1 VSSAPARGRVGWA
14 RRAIGAALD
23 VCIVLLLAA
32 VLVIAVSGGG
42 TIHVAH
48 STIRA
53 RGAENPIW
61 ILTALV
67 LLRYAVGD
75 CPILGLQRWSA
86 SATLKRGIAFLIQ
99 VPSFIDARFKRPVL
113 AVSVVALL
121 AFAVRVF
128 LAWRHPGFFSGD
140 DVEIHEMTLGAL
152 LGKPWPVWNLR
163 CPFFPMVF
171 VYPAQWLAL
180 AMGWTS
186 AGALVFAGRIP
197 IALLSVAS
205 IPLVWCVAVRL
216 APDDRRLA
224 ALAVVLFAI
233 NKLQMSFGSS
243 ELPRPVSTVFVV
255 GAFFYALKNTPM
267 RSAVAGL
274 LLGIA
279 IALRFSEVVFV
290 PAALVTLR
298 GERYLAR
305 AAAFMAVA
313 GATAAATIGV
323 SDALYWGHPFS
334 SVLAAL
340 DYTVVQRQSSRG
352 YEPPWEYLRI
362 IPAWSTYIFVALAVA
377 GSSRRTPEA
386 WWLWM
391 PIGILTLLP
400 HKEARY
406 LLPVIP
412 FLCIAAA
419 RGVLRLVAWPQQSGS
434 VVGWRRWMQE
444 LATPMLVLSVLHEV
458 GGWRL
463 PRSDEG
469 VRLAVHLRDTG
480 VAGVAVQDPWRL
492 GGRPCLATLQPIV
505 EVAPET
511 LSNEAALAS
520 TVRGVSAVALR
531 SRVARTVGDRALR
544 PYGFGRAPEWS
555 GEDYVLYTNGQG
567 ASAR

>member
-1 VSSAPARGRVGWA
+1 MS
-14 RRAIGAALD
+14 GAAAQGGSVGPAKRAAGAVLD
-23 VCIVLLLAA
+23 ICIVLLLAA

-67 LLRYAVGD
+67 LLRYALRNA
-75 CPILGLQRWSA
+75 PILGVPWWPMSSA
-86 SATLKRGIAFLIQ
+86 LRRGIGFVAGLPSSIESRFTRPIATLSAIAIF
-99 VPSFIDARFKRPVL
+99 VL
-113 AVSVVALL
+113 C
-121 AFAVRVF
+121 VRVF
-128 LAWRHPGFFSGD
+128 LAWRSPGFFSGD

-163 CPFFPMVF
+163 CAFFPMVF
-171 VYPAQWLAL
+171 VYPAQWLAF
-180 AMGWTS
+180 AMGWSS

-243 ELPRPVSTVFVV
+243 ELPRPVSTVFVI
-255 GAFFYALKNTPM
+255 GAFLYTLKNTPIP
-267 RSAVAGL
+267 SAVAGL

-290 PAALVTLR
+290 PAALVTLL
-298 GERYLAR
+298 GERYLVR
-305 AAAFMAVA
+305 AAAFIVVA
-313 GATAAATIGV
+313 GATAAAIIGV

-334 SVLAAL
+334 SVLAAI

-362 IPAWSTYIFVALAVA
+362 IPAWSTYLFVALAVA
-377 GSSRRTPEA
+377 GSSRRTPET

-391 PIGILTLLP
+391 PIGILSLLP

-419 RGVLRLVAWPQQSGS
+419 SGILRLVDWLQESSSA
-434 VVGWRRWMQE
+434 VGWRRWMQE
-444 LATPMLVLSVLHEV
+444 LAAPMLVLSVLHEA

-469 VRLAVHLRDTG
+469 VRLAVYLHDTG

-492 GGRPCLATLQPIV
+492 GVHQPSV
-505 EVAPET
+505 TPD
-511 LSNEAALAS
+511 ND
-520 TVRGVSAVALR
+520 GVSYGWQATRRLSTEARRTATTQDSPSDVA
-531 SRVARTVGDRALR
+531 ARLDAHNA
-544 PYGFGRAPEWS
+544 GRCTHSYSDLAE
-555 GEDYVLYTNGQG
+555 
-567 ASAR
+567 